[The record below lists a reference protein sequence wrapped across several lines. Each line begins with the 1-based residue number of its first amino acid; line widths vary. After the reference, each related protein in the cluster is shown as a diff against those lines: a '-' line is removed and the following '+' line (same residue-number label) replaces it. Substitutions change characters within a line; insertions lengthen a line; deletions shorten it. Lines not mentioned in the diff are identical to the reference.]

1 MCKFLFNL
9 QHVKKAGH
17 ECVRVCECVCG
28 CVCLCM
34 HIINAFLARSDTE
47 SETKQYKTEQ
57 NRTELNGREENKPLL
72 VARVFVLLLYPA
84 VI

>member
-1 MCKFLFNL
+1 MGVRMRVRVCVCVCESYRGVCKFLFNL

-34 HIINAFLARSDTE
+34 HIIIAFLARSDTE
-47 SETKQYKTEQ
+47 SETKQYKTE
-57 NRTELNGREENKPLL
+57 
-72 VARVFVLLLYPA
+72 
-84 VI
+84 